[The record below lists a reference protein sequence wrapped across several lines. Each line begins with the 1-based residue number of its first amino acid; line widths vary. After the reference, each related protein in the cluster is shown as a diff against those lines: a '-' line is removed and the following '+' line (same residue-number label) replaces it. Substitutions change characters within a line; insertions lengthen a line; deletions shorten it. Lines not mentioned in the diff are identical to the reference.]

1 MIPQIGTKY
10 WPIIFEEALVNVVC
24 WVVLAPHVLQTRNL
38 ASTSD
43 LSIHLLL
50 PV

>member
-10 WPIIFEEALVNVVC
+10 WPIIFEEALIVS